1 MIFVFTLPEFWEFKN
16 FGADPDRFHEKTVF
30 SARLR
35 EFEVGPHKKSVK
47 QGEKDSGMGRF

>member
-1 MIFVFTLPEFWEFKN
+1 
-16 FGADPDRFHEKTVF
+16 
-30 SARLR
+30 LR